1 MTDYAL
7 AFMPEASRDL
17 RLLDRPV
24 SQRILNKL
32 RWLSQNFDDLAPKTL
47 TGEFKGF
54 HKLRVG
60 SYRVIYTAH
69 RPDRVLTV
77 HLIGHR
83 RSIYDR
89 L

>member
-1 MTDYAL
+1 VTDYTL
-7 AFMPEASRDL
+7 AFVPQASRDL
-17 RLLDRPV
+17 RLLDKPV
-24 SQRILNKL
+24 AQRILNKL
-32 RWLSQNFDDLAPKTL
+32 RWLVQSFDHLAPETL

-54 HKLRVG
+54 YRLRVG

-77 HLIGHR
+77 HLVGHR

>member
-24 SQRILNKL
+24 AQRILNKL

-47 TGEFKGF
+47 TGAFKGF

-69 RPDRVLTV
+69 RQDRVLTV